1 MFGNL
6 IIDIIG
12 LSLLGLC
19 IAVLGA
25 PARRPPSG
33 FARDR

>member
-1 MFGNL
+1 MFDHL

-19 IAVLGA
+19 IAVLAA
-25 PARRPPSG
+25 PGRRPPTG
-33 FARDR
+33 FARD